1 MALSKSKPSARNP
14 AGATPAHE
22 RIDKAAY
29 DLFSRLGVRAVVSV
43 DQVIAQSG
51 VAKATLYRHYPT
63 KEHLALAF
71 MRRREEL
78 WTRAWLQHEVERI
91 GGSPGKRL
99 LGVFDIYDRW
109 FRSSNFDGCA
119 FVNVML
125 ETKGGD
131 RVIRPAAI
139 AHLTT
144 IRKFLEHMAGE
155 AGITDPEGF
164 AWKWHILMK
173 GAIIAAGQGDLN
185 AARRAREIGELLLTS
200 ERVDIAQGA
209 DADMTSS
216 RDMRQTRLAGGE
228 KSAGRRSVKSA
239 SGKK

>member
-1 MALSKSKPSARNP
+1 MALSKSKPLARNP
-14 AGATPAHE
+14 GEMTPAHE
-22 RIDKAAY
+22 RIDIAAY
-29 DLFSRLGVRAVVSV
+29 DLFSRFGVRAVSV

-71 MRRREEL
+71 LRRREEL

-99 LGVFDIYDRW
+99 LAVFDIYDKW
-109 FRSSNFDGCA
+109 FRGSNFDGCA

-125 ETKGGD
+125 ESNGND

-144 IRKFLEHMAGE
+144 IRKFLEQIAGE

-164 AWKWHILMK
+164 SWKWHILMK
-173 GAIIAAGQGDLN
+173 GAIIAAGQGDRV
-185 AARRAREIGELLLTS
+185 AARRAREIGQLLLADEGIDCTNGAGKA
-200 ERVDIAQGA
+200 AQRPRA
-209 DADMTSS
+209 MHKTKPA
-216 RDMRQTRLAGGE
+216 
-228 KSAGRRSVKSA
+228 KSKS
-239 SGKK
+239 